1 MNPPYRGKEGSPR
14 ALDDL
19 ELAVRLSYFLWSS
32 PPDTQLLELAK
43 NKQLSDPD
51 ILRGQVDRLIQ
62 DHRAHNFVSGLAH
75 QWLDMK
81 RLDFFQ
87 FNAKDHREFD
97 ESTRTAVREE
107 VYQTMLYLLRSRNEG
122 ELGHLLDTDFAVING
137 LLGAH
142 YGIKDVK
149 GDQFR
154 KVSLP
159 PGSPRGGLLGMA
171 AIHAMGS
178 DGMESSPVERGA
190 WVLRHL
196 VHNPPPPAPAN
207 VPQISRLDG
216 KPLTK
221 RQKLAAHMEEAQCAS
236 CHRKM
241 DPIGFGMENFT
252 EGLIL

>member
-1 MNPPYRGKEGSPR
+1 MAGYE
-14 ALDDL
+14 A
-19 ELAVRLSYFLWSS
+19 
-32 PPDTQLLELAK
+32 
-43 NKQLSDPD
+43 
-51 ILRGQVDRLIQ
+51 
-62 DHRAHNFVSGLAH
+62 SGL
-75 QWLDMK
+75 
-81 RLDFFQ
+81 FQ

-97 ESTRTAVREE
+97 ESTRTAVA
-107 VYQTMLYLLRSRNEG
+107 RSLPDHALSFAFQNEG

-154 KVSLP
+154 KSVFPQDLP
-159 PGSPRGGLLGMA
+159 AEDFWEWR
-171 AIHAMGS
+171 IHAMGS

-221 RQKLAAHMEEAQCAS
+221 RQKLAAHMEEASVPVVTGRWTRSDLVWRILRPQVNGVKKKGVAKELIKS
-236 CHRKM
+236 I
-241 DPIGFGMENFT
+241 PPENFIT
-252 EGLIL
+252 GPL

>member
-1 MNPPYRGKEGSPR
+1 
-14 ALDDL
+14 
-19 ELAVRLSYFLWSS
+19 
-32 PPDTQLLELAK
+32 
-43 NKQLSDPD
+43 
-51 ILRGQVDRLIQ
+51 
-62 DHRAHNFVSGLAH
+62 
-75 QWLDMK
+75 
-81 RLDFFQ
+81 
-87 FNAKDHREFD
+87 
-97 ESTRTAVREE
+97 
-107 VYQTMLYLLRSRNEG
+107 
-122 ELGHLLDTDFAVING
+122 
-137 LLGAH
+137 
-142 YGIKDVK
+142 
-149 GDQFR
+149 
-154 KVSLP
+154 
-159 PGSPRGGLLGMA
+159 MA

-252 EGLIL
+252 ASGKWREKEGSGKRTHKINPSGKFHKGPAFKDFFELRGLIASNHQDDFARGFTEALIEYGLGRPFGFTDEDLAQSVLSSAKDKNYALSEFIHTLVQTKEFQSK